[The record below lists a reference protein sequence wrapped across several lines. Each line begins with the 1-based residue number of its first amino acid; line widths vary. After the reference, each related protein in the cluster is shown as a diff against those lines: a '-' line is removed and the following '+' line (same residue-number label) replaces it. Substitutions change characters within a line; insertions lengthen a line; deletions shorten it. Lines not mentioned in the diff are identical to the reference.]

1 MISAGRAASRRE
13 GERDGVGG
21 GDVVALLIEDDP
33 HQVEQRRGPV
43 DHQDMLAAHLGRLGG
58 GVARAG
64 GVRCHADGSCGGAA
78 RRVRGPARAG
88 SRRCVLAQYDT
99 ARKAA

>member
-43 DHQDMLAAHLGRLGG
+43 DHQDMLADDHGLPGLNQSSDENSMR
-58 GVARAG
+58 
-64 GVRCHADGSCGGAA
+64 HAA
-78 RRVRGPARAG
+78 RYVDFTWAL
-88 SRRCVLAQYDT
+88 V
-99 ARKAA
+99 